1 MFSNELFSK
10 FPNVNLPNT
19 RKYLMRPGFS
29 VYKVGLLNTLQVL
42 VLLQVLAHLHV
53 FWVGLEVGVGSR
65 RRLVGLL
72 QLRRDGGKPS
82 WWKGSEESHN
92 LRTV

>member
-1 MFSNELFSK
+1 
-10 FPNVNLPNT
+10 
-19 RKYLMRPGFS
+19 MRPGFS
-29 VYKVGLLNTLQVL
+29 VHKVGLLNTLQVL

-72 QLRRDGGKPS
+72 QLRRDGGKLS
-82 WWKGSEESHN
+82 WWKERKGFRKGFLLGELDLATPCGEDKQCK
-92 LRTV
+92 L

>member
-1 MFSNELFSK
+1 MFSNQLFL

-19 RKYLMRPGFS
+19 QKYLMRPGFS
-29 VYKVGLLNTLQVL
+29 VHKVGLLNSLQVL

-53 FWVGLEVGVGSR
+53 FRVGLEVGVGSR

-72 QLRRDGGKPS
+72 QLRRDGGKLS
-82 WWKGSEESHN
+82 WRKEGKGSHY
-92 LRTV
+92 LRAV